1 MSIFIPIITIL
12 LFGIGCLGTL
22 VPGLPG
28 IGLVYG
34 GILLYAFA
42 DGFTSISVSTVV
54 YLGIVTI
61 IAAMAQY
68 VGSLWA
74 AKSAGGRQKALIG
87 TLLGA
92 FIGTISG
99 PIGIF
104 VGAFMGALIGAT
116 IEGKNPEKAFR
127 VAMLSVLGIVG
138 GSLIQLVLSIA
149 LISAFVLAVFL

>member
-87 TLLGA
+87 T
-92 FIGTISG
+92 
-99 PIGIF
+99 
-104 VGAFMGALIGAT
+104 T

-149 LISAFVLAVFL
+149 LISAFVLAVF